1 MNAVRDEQALR
12 PDAREAP
19 ALTFERLQLPRDAA
33 LLRLSDAALEP
44 AMQAL
49 LGDAACTDDG
59 QLAVVV
65 GSRAGQ
71 AALLAPCVEQD
82 VGLPIRLGEKVIWAQ
97 RLPATR
103 LMPAAQDGVRSPADA
118 LGMLASLR
126 DAAPT
131 RALVLTD
138 VAIDSALYQ
147 GVLDARRVGYILT
160 KNEPDTHLFHRF
172 GDSYDA
178 FFHERSSKQRNQM
191 RKKEKVFAERFGSDF
206 EFKEY
211 RQTRE
216 VADFLAAAKAINRKT
231 YQYRMFGESVD
242 DDAHSVAAATRAAA
256 AGCFRSFVLW
266 HAGQPVCFVLGHQR
280 GDGKFE
286 HRQTGFD
293 PEFRDAAP
301 GIFSNILL
309 LQRLYA
315 LDRPRI
321 LDFGSGDSDY
331 KRLFSNE
338 ARVTANPV
346 LLPRRWRCMLAYA
359 LYEASATINTAAVQ
373 FLERVGAKEWIKRWM
388 RGAT

>member
-1 MNAVRDEQALR
+1 MNAALGQPALR
-12 PDAREAP
+12 ADVGDAP

-33 LLRLSDAALEP
+33 RLRLADAALEP

-49 LGDAACTDDG
+49 LSDAACTGDG

-71 AALLAPCVEQD
+71 AALLAPCLEQD
-82 VGLPIRLGEKVIWAQ
+82 VALPIRLGEKVIWAQ

-103 LMPAAQDGVRSPADA
+103 LMPAAQDGVRSAVDA
-118 LGMLASLR
+118 FGLLASLR
-126 DAAPT
+126 DAAPG

-138 VAIDSALYQ
+138 VATDSPLYQ
-147 GVLDARRVGYILT
+147 GVLDARRAGYILT
-160 KNEPDTHLFHRF
+160 KNEPDTHLFHRL

-178 FFHERSSKQRNQM
+178 FFNERSSKQRNQL

-206 EFKEY
+206 ELKEY
-211 RQTRE
+211 RQEQE
-216 VADFLAAAKAINRKT
+216 VVEFLAAAKAINRKT

-242 DDAHSVAAATRAAA
+242 DDAHSVAAAGRAAA

-266 HAGQPVCFVLGHQR
+266 HAGQPICFVLGHQR
-280 GDGKFE
+280 GDGVFE

-315 LDRPRI
+315 QDRPRI

-338 ARVTANPV
+338 SRMTANPV

-359 LYEASATINTAAVQ
+359 LYEASAAVNTAAVQ
-373 FLERVGAKEWIKRWM
+373 FLERVGVKDWIKRRL